1 MQENQ
6 PNTVKYCKLI
16 YTFHFG
22 DVDKGCHNLCMFHSH
37 FSKGVMTSPGR
48 CEKPLDSSGL
58 ELFENT
64 VLCQGKTRIKYRSTE
79 LLSSD
84 GVPGI
89 KRKISLFS
97 FSSVTSSFRLGHRHY
112 CFLSGAT
119 VGWGTLLMNLILLS
133 HA

>member
-37 FSKGVMTSPGR
+37 FSKGVMTSPGH
-48 CEKPLDSSGL
+48 CEKPLDSLGL

-64 VLCQGKTRIKYRSTE
+64 VLCQRKTRIKYRSTE

-84 GVPGI
+84 GVPRI

-97 FSSVTSSFRLGHRHY
+97 FSSVISSCRLGHRHY

-119 VGWGTLLMNLILLS
+119 VSWGTLLMNLIL
-133 HA
+133 